1 MNRGKV
7 MSVREERK
15 GKKTSKKSRKFKF
28 KKKKKKNQK
37 LKIQKKKKKNAADSQ
52 KKDNRRRT
60 RLHFSVPLTD
70 SDTMVQT
77 RGATTA
83 AIASA
88 GAEAAA
94 GELSALVP
102 AGSFQPY
109 RHLRTL
115 ALEVADLVVK
125 GGGCDDEDEEVRRL
139 LGAFPV
145 VFPSLKMIHVHRC
158 GITRTAER
166 VLEGLAD
173 VYAVG
178 LCWCARRRQRLLP
191 PLPPPAR

>member
-1 MNRGKV
+1 MFAIFTETNEQGKGDECERGK
-7 MSVREERK
+7 K
-15 GKKTSKKSRKFKF
+15 GKKKI
-28 KKKKKKNQK
+28 KKKH
-37 LKIQKKKKKNAADSQ
+37 KIQIKKKKKKNAADSQ